1 MTEKKRTKVT
11 IKKLHSMKQAGE
23 KIVGIGVYDSPMA
36 AIADEI
42 GFELL
47 INGNAGPMSLLG
59 HPDPTRVTYAEQLIL
74 TQAVARV
81 AKYGMVIGHMPFL
94 SYHASTEEAIRNSA
108 RMVAE
113 GGADAVKF
121 EGNAANAPV
130 IQSVVEAGIPAMGHI
145 GMMAQRKT
153 EQSGFG
159 FKGRKADEAAEIV
172 KAARAFVDAGV
183 FAFILEYVP
192 VEITTYLAETL
203 PVPLLSVGA
212 GFSPDGMYLISGDAV
227 GYSAF
232 PRPKNEASFV
242 DVRPIIQEG
251 LTKYK
256 EQVRSEAYPGTD
268 FTTHMTSEEHEK
280 FLEIVK

>member
-1 MTEKKRTKVT
+1 MSETKRRKVT
-11 IKKLHSMKQAGE
+11 IKKLLGMKQRGE

-59 HPDPTRVTYAEQLIL
+59 HPDPTRVTFDEQLIL
-74 TQAVARV
+74 TQAVSRV
-81 AKYGMVIGHMPFL
+81 AKYGMIIGHLPFL
-94 SYHASTEEAIRNSA
+94 SYHASREEAIRNSA

-121 EGNAANAPV
+121 EGNAANAPMV
-130 IQSVVEAGIPAMGHI
+130 EAVVQAGIPAMGHI

-159 FKGRKADEAAEIV
+159 FKGREAEEAAKIV
-172 KAARAFVDAGV
+172 ETARAFVDAGV
-183 FAFILEYVP
+183 FGFILEYVP
-192 VEITTYLAETL
+192 VEITAYLAETL
-203 PVPLLSVGA
+203 PVPVLSVGA
-212 GFSPDGMYLISGDAV
+212 GYSPDGMYLIAGDAV

-242 DVRPIIQEG
+242 DVRPVIQEG
-251 LTKYK
+251 LTMYK
-256 EQVRSEAYPGTD
+256 DQVLSKAYPGD
-268 FTTHMTSEEHEK
+268 EFTTHMTPEEHEK
-280 FLEIVK
+280 FLEAVR

>member
-1 MTEKKRTKVT
+1 MSQTKRRKVT
-11 IKKLHSMKQAGE
+11 IKQLLDMKARGE
-23 KIVGIGVYDSPMA
+23 MIVGIGVYDSPMA

-59 HPDPTRVTYAEQLIL
+59 HPDPTRVTFPEQLIL

-94 SYHASTEEAIRNSA
+94 SYHASAEEAIRNSA

-121 EGNAANAPV
+121 EGNTHTARIIEEV
-130 IQSVVEAGIPAMGHI
+130 VQSGIPSMGHI

-159 FKGRKADEAAEIV
+159 FKGRKADEAAKIV
-172 KAARAFVDAGV
+172 ADARAFVDAGV
-183 FAFILEYVP
+183 FAFIIEYVP
-192 VEITTYLAETL
+192 VEITAYLAKTL
-203 PVPLLSVGA
+203 PVPVLSVGA
-212 GFSPDGMYLISGDAV
+212 GASPDGMYLISGDAV

-251 LTKYK
+251 LTTYK
-256 EQVRSEAYPGTD
+256 EKVLDKSYPGD
-268 FTTHMTSEEHEK
+268 EFTQHMTGEEHEK
-280 FLEIVK
+280 FLEMVD